1 MKGILL
7 AGGTGSR
14 LYPMTKTVSKQL
26 LPVYDKP
33 MVYYPLSTLLSLGI
47 SEILIITTTRDQGA
61 FTSLLGDGSQLGCS
75 FSYAVQPKPNGL
87 AEAFLI
93 GADFIG
99 NDSVALILGDNLFYG
114 SAIQKQSPSKA
125 DFSGGLIFG
134 MHVQNPKR
142 YGIVEL
148 DADGEVKSIE
158 EKPNHPKSN
167 LAIPGLYF
175 FDHTVVEKA
184 TKVKPSARGELE
196 ITDIHNAYWKAGKLG
211 VTVLE
216 QGTAWL
222 DTGTVQSLSKAHA
235 FVEAI
240 QSRQG
245 VLVGSPELAAYQQGF
260 IDLSQLKTLAKSYK
274 DAEYGNYLKQWIN
287 EQ

>member
-47 SEILIITTTRDQGA
+47 SEILIITTPRDQEA

-184 TKVKPSARGELE
+184 TQVKPSTRGELE

-260 IDLSQLKTLAKSYK
+260 INLSQLKTLAKSYK

>member
-14 LYPMTKTVSKQL
+14 LYPITKTVSKQL

-33 MVYYPLSTLLSLGI
+33 MVFYPLSTLLSLGI
-47 SEILIITTTRDQGA
+47 SEVLIITTPRDQDA
-61 FTSLLGDGSQLGCS
+61 FTDLLGDGSALGCS

-99 NDSVALILGDNLFYG
+99 TDSVALILGDNLFYG
-114 SAIQKQSPSKA
+114 SAIQKQSPSA
-125 DFSGGLIFG
+125 DFTGGLIFG
-134 MHVQNPKR
+134 THVQNPKR

-148 DADGEVKSIE
+148 DAEGEVMSIE
-158 EKPNHPKSN
+158 EKPENPKSN

-184 TKVKPSARGELE
+184 KQVKPSARGELE
-196 ITDIHNAYWKAGKLG
+196 ITDIHNAYWKEDCLRVAI
-211 VTVLE
+211 LE
-216 QGTAWL
+216 QGSAWL

-235 FVEAI
+235 YVEAI

-245 VLVGSPELAAYQQGF
+245 VLVGSPELAAYKQGF
-260 IDLSQLKTLAKSYK
+260 IDLPQLKTLASTYK
-274 DAEYGNYLKQWIN
+274 EAEYGKYLKQWID

>member
-14 LYPMTKTVSKQL
+14 LHPMTKTVSKQL

-47 SEILIITTTRDQGA
+47 SEVLIVTTPKDKDSFQA
-61 FTSLLGDGSQLGCS
+61 LLGDGSSLGCS

-99 NDSVALILGDNLFYG
+99 TDSVALILGDNLFYG
-114 SAIQKQSPSKA
+114 SAIQKQSPSA
-125 DFSGGLIFG
+125 DFTGSLIFG
-134 MHVQNPKR
+134 THVQNPER

-148 DADGEVKSIE
+148 DTQGNVKSIE
-158 EKPNHPKSN
+158 EKPKSPKSN

-175 FDHTVVEKA
+175 FDHSVVEKA
-184 TKVKPSARGELE
+184 KQVKPSARGELE
-196 ITDIHNAYWKAGKLG
+196 ITDIHNAYWKEDSLR
-211 VTVLE
+211 VSILE

-245 VLVGSPELAAYQQGF
+245 VLVGSPELAAYKQSF
-260 IDLSQLKTLAKSYK
+260 IDLSQLKALALTYK
-274 DAEYGNYLKQWIN
+274 EAEYSKYLKQWID

>member
-47 SEILIITTTRDQGA
+47 SELLIVTTPKDKDSFQA
-61 FTSLLGDGSQLGCS
+61 LLGDGSSLGCS

-99 NDSVALILGDNLFYG
+99 IDSVALILGDNLFYG
-114 SAIQKQSPSKA
+114 NAIQKQSPSA
-125 DFSGGLIFG
+125 DFTGGLIFG
-134 MHVQNPKR
+134 THVQNPER

-148 DADGEVKSIE
+148 DANGEVKSIE
-158 EKPNHPKSN
+158 EKPKSPKSN

-184 TKVKPSARGELE
+184 KQVKPSARGELE
-196 ITDIHNAYWKAGKLG
+196 ITDIHNAYWKEDSLRVAI
-211 VTVLE
+211 LE

-245 VLVGSPELAAYQQGF
+245 VLVGSPELAAYKQGF
-260 IDLSQLKTLAKSYK
+260 IDLPQLKALALTCKE
-274 DAEYGNYLKQWIN
+274 AEYGKYLKRWID

>member
-47 SEILIITTTRDQGA
+47 SNILIITTPRDKEA
-61 FTSLLGDGSQLGCS
+61 FISLLGDGSQFGCS
-75 FSYAVQPKPNGL
+75 LSYAVQPKPNGL
-87 AEAFLI
+87 VEAFLI

-114 SAIQKQSPSKA
+114 SAIQKQSPSKT

-134 MHVQNPKR
+134 THVQNPER
-142 YGIVEL
+142 YGIIEI
-148 DADGEVKSIE
+148 DAQGNVKSIE
-158 EKPNHPKSN
+158 EKPENPKSN

-184 TKVKPSARGELE
+184 KQVKPSVRCELE
-196 ITDIHNAYWKAGKLG
+196 ITDIHNAYWKAGHLR
-211 VTVLE
+211 VAVLE

-260 IDLSQLKTLAKSYK
+260 IDLSQLKTLADSYK

>member
-47 SEILIITTTRDQGA
+47 SEVLIVTTPKDKDSFQA
-61 FTSLLGDGSQLGCS
+61 LLGDGSSLGCS

-99 NDSVALILGDNLFYG
+99 TDSVALILGDNLFYG
-114 SAIQKQSPSKA
+114 NAIQKQRPSA
-125 DFSGGLIFG
+125 DFTGGLIFG
-134 MHVQNPKR
+134 THVQNPER

-148 DADGEVKSIE
+148 DTQGNVKSIE
-158 EKPNHPKSN
+158 EKPKSPKSN

-175 FDHTVVEKA
+175 FDHSVVEKA
-184 TKVKPSARGELE
+184 KQVKPSARGELE
-196 ITDIHNAYWKAGKLG
+196 ITDIHNAYWKENRLR
-211 VTVLE
+211 VSILE

-245 VLVGSPELAAYQQGF
+245 VLVGSPELAAYKQGF
-260 IDLSQLKTLAKSYK
+260 IDLSQLKALALTYK
-274 DAEYGNYLKQWIN
+274 EAEYSKYLKRWID

>member
-14 LYPMTKTVSKQL
+14 LYPITKTVSKQL

-47 SEILIITTTRDQGA
+47 SEVLIITTPRDQDA
-61 FTSLLGDGSQLGCS
+61 FTNLLGDGSSLGCS
-75 FSYAVQPKPNGL
+75 FSYSVQPKPNGL

-99 NDSVALILGDNLFYG
+99 SDSVALILGDNLFYG
-114 SAIQKQSPSKA
+114 SAIQKLSPPA
-125 DFSGGLIFG
+125 DFTGGLIFG
-134 MHVQNPKR
+134 THVQNPER

-148 DADGEVKSIE
+148 DANGEVKSIE
-158 EKPNHPKSN
+158 EKPNSPKSN
-167 LAIPGLYF
+167 FAIPGLYF
-175 FDHTVVEKA
+175 FDHSVVEKA
-184 TKVKPSARGELE
+184 KQVKPSARGELE
-196 ITDIHNAYWKAGKLG
+196 ITDLHNAYWKENRLR
-211 VTVLE
+211 VSILE

-245 VLVGSPELAAYQQGF
+245 VLVGSPELAAYKQGF
-260 IDLSQLKTLAKSYK
+260 IDLSQLKALALNYK
-274 DAEYGNYLKQWIN
+274 EAEYSKYLKQWID

>member
-7 AGGTGSR
+7 AGGMGSR
-14 LYPMTKTVSKQL
+14 LYPITKTVSKQL

-47 SEILIITTTRDQGA
+47 SKVLIIATPKDKDIYQA
-61 FTSLLGDGSQLGCS
+61 LLGDGSSLGCS

-99 NDSVALILGDNLFYG
+99 TESVALILGDNLFYG
-114 SAIQKQSPSKA
+114 SAIQKQSPSA
-125 DFSGGLIFG
+125 NFTGGLIFG
-134 MHVQNPKR
+134 THVQKPER

-148 DADGEVKSIE
+148 DAEGGVISIK
-158 EKPNHPKSN
+158 EKPKTPKSN

-175 FDHTVVEKA
+175 FDHSVVEKA
-184 TKVKPSARGELE
+184 KQVKPSARGELE
-196 ITDIHNAYWKAGKLG
+196 ITDIHNAYWKEDRLRVAI
-211 VTVLE
+211 LE

-245 VLVGSPELAAYQQGF
+245 VLVGSPELAAYKQGF
-260 IDLSQLKTLAKSYK
+260 IDLSQLKTLALTYK
-274 DAEYGNYLKQWIN
+274 EAEYGKYLKRWID

>member
-33 MVYYPLSTLLSLGI
+33 MLYYPLSTLLSLGI
-47 SEILIITTTRDQGA
+47 SEVLIITTPRDQSA
-61 FTSLLGDGSQLGCS
+61 FQALLGDGSSLGCS
-75 FSYAVQPKPNGL
+75 FSYAIQPKPNGL
-87 AEAFLI
+87 TEAFLI
-93 GADFIG
+93 GAGFIG
-99 NDSVALILGDNLFYG
+99 ADSVALILGDNLFYG
-114 SAIQKQSPSKA
+114 NAIQKQSPSA
-125 DFSGGLIFG
+125 DFTGGLIFG
-134 MHVQNPKR
+134 THVQNPER

-148 DADGEVKSIE
+148 DDEGNVRSIE
-158 EKPNHPKSN
+158 EKPKSPKSN

-184 TKVKPSARGELE
+184 KQVKPSARGELE
-196 ITDIHNAYWKAGKLG
+196 ITDIHNAYWKEDCLRVA
-211 VTVLE
+211 VLE
-216 QGTAWL
+216 QDTAWL
-222 DTGTVQSLSKAHA
+222 DTGTLQSLSKAHA

-245 VLVGSPELAAYQQGF
+245 VLVGSPELAAYKQGF
-260 IDLSQLKTLAKSYK
+260 IDLPQLNALALNYK
-274 DAEYGNYLKQWIN
+274 KAEYGKYLKRWTD

>member
-14 LYPMTKTVSKQL
+14 LYPITKTVSKQL

-47 SEILIITTTRDQGA
+47 SEVLIVTTPKDKDTFQA
-61 FTSLLGDGSQLGCS
+61 LLGDGSSLGCL

-87 AEAFLI
+87 AEAFMI

-99 NDSVALILGDNLFYG
+99 TDSVALILGDNLFYG
-114 SAIQKQSPSKA
+114 SSIQKQSPSA
-125 DFSGGLIFG
+125 DFAGGLIFG
-134 MHVQNPKR
+134 THVQNPER
-142 YGIVEL
+142 YGVVEL
-148 DADGEVKSIE
+148 NSEGSVNSIK
-158 EKPNHPKSN
+158 EKPESPKSN

-184 TKVKPSARGELE
+184 KQVKPSARGELE
-196 ITDIHNAYWKAGKLG
+196 ITDIHNAYWKEDSLRVAI
-211 VTVLE
+211 LE

-240 QSRQG
+240 QRRQG
-245 VLVGSPELAAYQQGF
+245 VLVGSPELAAYKQGF
-260 IDLSQLKTLAKSYK
+260 INLPQLKALASSYK
-274 DAEYGNYLKQWIN
+274 EAEYGKYLKRWIN

>member
-1 MKGILL
+1 
-7 AGGTGSR
+7 
-14 LYPMTKTVSKQL
+14 MTKTVSKQL

-33 MVYYPLSTLLSLGI
+33 MLYYPLSTLLSLGI
-47 SEILIITTTRDQGA
+47 SEVLIITTARDQSA
-61 FTSLLGDGSQLGCS
+61 FQALLGDGSSLGCS

-99 NDSVALILGDNLFYG
+99 TDSVALILGDNLFYG
-114 SAIQKQSPSKA
+114 NAIQKQSPSA
-125 DFSGGLIFG
+125 DFTGGLIFG
-134 MHVQNPKR
+134 THVQNPER

-148 DADGEVKSIE
+148 DTQGNVKSIE
-158 EKPNHPKSN
+158 EKPKSPKSN

-175 FDHTVVEKA
+175 FDHSVVEKA
-184 TKVKPSARGELE
+184 KQVKPSARGELE
-196 ITDIHNAYWKAGKLG
+196 ITDIHNAYWKENRLR
-211 VTVLE
+211 VSILE

-235 FVEAI
+235 FVEAV

-245 VLVGSPELAAYQQGF
+245 VLVGSPELAAYKQGF
-260 IDLSQLKTLAKSYK
+260 IELP
-274 DAEYGNYLKQWIN
+274 
-287 EQ
+287 

>member
-47 SEILIITTTRDQGA
+47 SEVLFVTTPKDKDSFQA
-61 FTSLLGDGSQLGCS
+61 LLGDGSSLGCS

-99 NDSVALILGDNLFYG
+99 TDSVALILGDNLFYG
-114 SAIQKQSPSKA
+114 NAIQKQRPSA
-125 DFSGGLIFG
+125 DFTGGLIFG
-134 MHVQNPKR
+134 THVQNPER

-148 DADGEVKSIE
+148 GTQGNVKSIE
-158 EKPNHPKSN
+158 EKPKSPKSN

-175 FDHTVVEKA
+175 FDHSVVEKA
-184 TKVKPSARGELE
+184 KQVKPSARGELE
-196 ITDIHNAYWKAGKLG
+196 ITDIHNAYWKENRLR
-211 VTVLE
+211 VSILE

-245 VLVGSPELAAYQQGF
+245 VLVGSPELAAYKQGF
-260 IDLSQLKTLAKSYK
+260 IDLPQLKALASTYK
-274 DAEYGNYLKQWIN
+274 EAEYGKYLKRWID

>member
-7 AGGTGSR
+7 AGGMGSR
-14 LYPMTKTVSKQL
+14 LYPITKTVSKQL

-33 MVYYPLSTLLSLGI
+33 MVFYPLSTLLSLGI
-47 SEILIITTTRDQGA
+47 SEVLIITTPRDQDA
-61 FTSLLGDGSQLGCS
+61 FTDLLGDGSMLGCS

-93 GADFIG
+93 GANFIG
-99 NDSVALILGDNLFYG
+99 TDSVALILGDNLFYG
-114 SAIQKQSPSKA
+114 SAIQKQSPSA
-125 DFSGGLIFG
+125 DFTGGLIYG
-134 MHVQNPKR
+134 THVKNPER
-142 YGIVEL
+142 YGIVAL
-148 DADGEVKSIE
+148 DAEGNVKSIE
-158 EKPNHPKSN
+158 EKPKNPKSN

-175 FDHTVVEKA
+175 FDHSVVEKA
-184 TKVKPSARGELE
+184 KQVKPSARGELE
-196 ITDIHNAYWKAGKLG
+196 ITDIHNAYWKEDRLRVAI
-211 VTVLE
+211 LE

-240 QSRQG
+240 QRRQG
-245 VLVGSPELAAYQQGF
+245 VLVGSPELAAYKQGF
-260 IDLSQLKTLAKSYK
+260 IDLPQLKALALTYK
-274 DAEYGNYLKQWIN
+274 EAEYGKYLKRWID

>member
-14 LYPMTKTVSKQL
+14 LYPMTKTMSKQL

-47 SEILIITTTRDQGA
+47 SEVLIITTPRDQDA
-61 FTSLLGDGSQLGCS
+61 FTELLGDGSSLGCS

-99 NDSVALILGDNLFYG
+99 TDSVVLILGDNLFYG
-114 SAIQKQSPSKA
+114 NAIQKQSPSA
-125 DFSGGLIFG
+125 DFTGGLIFG
-134 MHVQNPKR
+134 THVQNPER

-148 DADGEVKSIE
+148 DAQGNVKSIE
-158 EKPNHPKSN
+158 EKPKSPKSN

-175 FDHTVVEKA
+175 FDHSVVEKA
-184 TKVKPSARGELE
+184 KQVKPSTRGELE
-196 ITDIHNAYWKAGKLG
+196 ITDIHNAYWKENRLR
-211 VTVLE
+211 VSILE

-245 VLVGSPELAAYQQGF
+245 VLVGSPELAAYKQGF
-260 IDLSQLKTLAKSYK
+260 IDLPLLKALALTYK
-274 DAEYGNYLKQWIN
+274 EAEYSKYLKRWID

>member
-7 AGGTGSR
+7 AGGSGSR

-33 MVYYPLSTLLSLGI
+33 MVYYPLSTLISLGI
-47 SEILIITTTRDQGA
+47 SEVLIVTTPKDKESFQA
-61 FTSLLGDGSQLGCS
+61 LLNDGSSLGCS

-99 NDSVALILGDNLFYG
+99 TDSVALILGDNLFYG
-114 SAIQKQSPSKA
+114 SAIQKQSPFT
-125 DFSGGLIFG
+125 DFNGGLIFG
-134 MHVQNPKR
+134 MHVQKPER
-142 YGIVEL
+142 YGIVQL
-148 DADGEVKSIE
+148 DAEGNVKSIE
-158 EKPNHPKSN
+158 EKPKTPKSN

-184 TKVKPSARGELE
+184 KQVKPSARGELE
-196 ITDIHNAYWKAGKLG
+196 ITDIHNAYWKENRLRVA
-211 VTVLE
+211 VLE
-216 QGTAWL
+216 QGMAWL
-222 DTGTVQSLSKAHA
+222 DTGTVQSLSKAHT
-235 FVEAI
+235 FVETI

-245 VLVGSPELAAYQQGF
+245 VMVGSPELAAYKQGL
-260 IDLSQLKTLAKSYK
+260 INLPQLKALASTYK
-274 DAEYGNYLKQWIN
+274 EAEYGKHLKRWID

>member
-47 SEILIITTTRDQGA
+47 SEVLIITTPRDQSA
-61 FTSLLGDGSQLGCS
+61 FQALLGDGSSLGCS

-99 NDSVALILGDNLFYG
+99 IDSVALILGDNLFYG
-114 SAIQKQSPSKA
+114 NAIQKQSPSA
-125 DFSGGLIFG
+125 DFTGGLIFG
-134 MHVQNPKR
+134 THVQNPER

-148 DADGEVKSIE
+148 DTQGNVKSIE
-158 EKPNHPKSN
+158 EKPKSPKSN

-175 FDHTVVEKA
+175 FDHSVVEKA
-184 TKVKPSARGELE
+184 KHVKPSARGELE
-196 ITDIHNAYWKAGKLG
+196 ITDIHNAYWKENRLR
-211 VTVLE
+211 VSILE

-245 VLVGSPELAAYQQGF
+245 VLVGSPELTAYKQGF
-260 IDLSQLKTLAKSYK
+260 IDLSQLKALALNYK
-274 DAEYGNYLKQWIN
+274 EAEYSKYLKRWID

>member
-1 MKGILL
+1 MRGILL

-47 SEILIITTTRDQGA
+47 SEILIITTPKDKDNFQA
-61 FTSLLGDGSQLGCS
+61 LLGDGSSLGCS
-75 FSYAVQPKPNGL
+75 FSYAIQPKPNGL

-99 NDSVALILGDNLFYG
+99 SDSVALILGDNLFYG
-114 SAIQKQSPSKA
+114 SAIQKQIPPD
-125 DFSGGLIFG
+125 DFTGGLIFG
-134 MHVQNPKR
+134 THVQSPER

-148 DADGEVKSIE
+148 DAEGKVKSIA
-158 EKPNHPKSN
+158 EKPENPKSN

-175 FDHTVVEKA
+175 FDHTVIKKA
-184 TKVKPSARGELE
+184 KQVRPSTRGELE
-196 ITDIHNAYWKAGKLG
+196 ITDIHNAYWKEDSLRVA
-211 VTVLE
+211 TLE

-245 VLVGSPELAAYQQGF
+245 VLVGSPELEAYKQGF
-260 IDLSQLKTLAKSYK
+260 ISLFQLKALASNSKETEYYK
-274 DAEYGNYLKQWIN
+274 YLKKWID

>member
-47 SEILIITTTRDQGA
+47 SEVLIITTPRDQSA
-61 FTSLLGDGSQLGCS
+61 FQALLGDGSSLGCS

-99 NDSVALILGDNLFYG
+99 INSVALILGDNLFYG
-114 SAIQKQSPSKA
+114 NAIQKQSPSA
-125 DFSGGLIFG
+125 DFTGGLIFG
-134 MHVQNPKR
+134 THVQNPER

-148 DADGEVKSIE
+148 DTQGNVKSIE
-158 EKPNHPKSN
+158 EKPKSPKSN

-175 FDHTVVEKA
+175 FDHSVVEKA
-184 TKVKPSARGELE
+184 KHVKPSARGELE
-196 ITDIHNAYWKAGKLG
+196 ITDIHNAYWKENRLR
-211 VTVLE
+211 VSILE

-245 VLVGSPELAAYQQGF
+245 VLVGSPELAAYKQGF
-260 IDLSQLKTLAKSYK
+260 IDLSQLEALALNYK
-274 DAEYGNYLKQWIN
+274 EAKYGKYLKRWID

>member
-47 SEILIITTTRDQGA
+47 SEVLIITTPRDQDA
-61 FTSLLGDGSQLGCS
+61 FTNLLGDGSSLGCS

-99 NDSVALILGDNLFYG
+99 TDSVVLILGDNLFYG
-114 SAIQKQSPSKA
+114 NAIQKQSPSA
-125 DFSGGLIFG
+125 DFTGGLIFG
-134 MHVQNPKR
+134 THVQNPER

-148 DADGEVKSIE
+148 DTQGNVKSIE
-158 EKPNHPKSN
+158 EKPKSPKSN

-175 FDHTVVEKA
+175 FDHSVVEKA
-184 TKVKPSARGELE
+184 KQVKPSARGELE
-196 ITDIHNAYWKAGKLG
+196 ITDIHNAYWKEDGLR
-211 VTVLE
+211 VSILE

-245 VLVGSPELAAYQQGF
+245 VLVGSPELAAYKQGF
-260 IDLSQLKTLAKSYK
+260 IDLSQLKALALTYK
-274 DAEYGNYLKQWIN
+274 EAEYSKYLKRWVD

>member
-1 MKGILL
+1 MRGILL

-47 SEILIITTTRDQGA
+47 SEILIITTPKDKDIFQ
-61 FTSLLGDGSQLGCS
+61 SLLGDGSSLGCS
-75 FSYAVQPKPNGL
+75 FSYAIQPKPNGL

-99 NDSVALILGDNLFYG
+99 SDSVALILGDNLFYG
-114 SAIQKQSPSKA
+114 SAIQKQIPPD
-125 DFSGGLIFG
+125 DFTGGLIFG
-134 MHVQNPKR
+134 THVQSPER

-148 DADGEVKSIE
+148 DAEGKVKSIA
-158 EKPNHPKSN
+158 EKPENPKSN

-175 FDHTVVEKA
+175 FDHTVIKKA
-184 TKVKPSARGELE
+184 KQVRPSTRGELE
-196 ITDIHNAYWKAGKLG
+196 ITDIHNAYWKEDSLRVA
-211 VTVLE
+211 TLE

-245 VLVGSPELAAYQQGF
+245 VLVGSPELEAYKQGF
-260 IDLSQLKTLAKSYK
+260 ISLFQLKAIASNSKETEYYK
-274 DAEYGNYLKQWIN
+274 YLKKWID

>member
-14 LYPMTKTVSKQL
+14 LYPITKTVSKQL

-47 SEILIITTTRDQGA
+47 SEVLIITTPKDKDSFQA
-61 FTSLLGDGSQLGCS
+61 LLGDGSSLGCS

-99 NDSVALILGDNLFYG
+99 TEPVALILGDNLFYG
-114 SAIQKQSPSKA
+114 SAIQKQSPSA
-125 DFSGGLIFG
+125 DFTGGLIFG
-134 MHVQNPKR
+134 THVQNPER

-148 DADGEVKSIE
+148 DAEGEVMSIE
-158 EKPNHPKSN
+158 EKPKDPKSN

-184 TKVKPSARGELE
+184 KQVKPSARGELE
-196 ITDIHNAYWKAGKLG
+196 ITDIHNAYWKENRLR
-211 VTVLE
+211 VSILE

-245 VLVGSPELAAYQQGF
+245 VLVGSPELVAYKQGF
-260 IDLSQLKTLAKSYK
+260 IDLPQLKALASTYK
-274 DAEYGNYLKQWIN
+274 EAEYSKYLKQWID

>member
-14 LYPMTKTVSKQL
+14 LHPMTKIVSKQL

-47 SEILIITTTRDQGA
+47 SEVLIVTTPKDKDSYQA
-61 FTSLLGDGSQLGCS
+61 LLGDGSSLGCS

-99 NDSVALILGDNLFYG
+99 TNSVALILGDNLFYG
-114 SAIQKQSPSKA
+114 SAIQKQSPSA
-125 DFSGGLIFG
+125 DFTGGMIFG
-134 MHVQNPKR
+134 THVQNPER

-148 DADGEVKSIE
+148 DTQGNVKSIE
-158 EKPNHPKSN
+158 EKPKSPKSN

-175 FDHTVVEKA
+175 FDHGVVEKA
-184 TKVKPSARGELE
+184 KQVKPSSRGELE
-196 ITDIHNAYWKAGKLG
+196 ITDIHNAYWKENRLR
-211 VTVLE
+211 VSILE

-222 DTGTVQSLSKAHA
+222 DAGTVQSLSKAHA

-245 VLVGSPELAAYQQGF
+245 VLVGSPELVAYKQGF
-260 IDLSQLKTLAKSYK
+260 IDLPQLKALASTYK
-274 DAEYGNYLKQWIN
+274 EAEYSKYLKQWID
-287 EQ
+287 QQ

>member
-1 MKGILL
+1 M
-7 AGGTGSR
+7 
-14 LYPMTKTVSKQL
+14 
-26 LPVYDKP
+26 
-33 MVYYPLSTLLSLGI
+33 
-47 SEILIITTTRDQGA
+47 
-61 FTSLLGDGSQLGCS
+61 
-75 FSYAVQPKPNGL
+75 

-114 SAIQKQSPSKA
+114 NAIAEQSPSKT
-125 DFSGGLIFG
+125 DFRGGLIFG

-158 EKPNHPKSN
+158 EKPNRPKSN

-184 TKVKPSARGELE
+184 TQVKPSARGELE
-196 ITDIHNAYWKAGKLG
+196 ITDIHNAYWRAGKLG
-211 VTVLE
+211 VTFLE
-216 QGTAWL
+216 QGTTWL

-245 VLVGSPELAAYQQGF
+245 VLIGSPELAAYQQGF
-260 IDLSQLKTLAKSYK
+260 INLSQLKTLAKLYK
-274 DAEYGNYLKQWIN
+274 GAEYGNYLKQWIN

>member
-33 MVYYPLSTLLSLGI
+33 MVYYPLSTLISLGI
-47 SEILIITTTRDQGA
+47 SEVLIITTPRDQQA
-61 FTSLLGDGSQLGCS
+61 FTSLLCDGSQLGCS
-75 FSYAVQPKPNGL
+75 FSYAVQLKPNGL

-134 MHVQNPKR
+134 TPVQNPKR

-148 DADGEVKSIE
+148 DPDGEVKSIE

-175 FDHTVVEKA
+175 FDHTVVEMA
-184 TKVKPSARGELE
+184 TQVKPSARGELE
-196 ITDIHNAYWKAGKLG
+196 ITDIHNTYWKADKLG
-211 VTVLE
+211 VTILE

-260 IDLSQLKTLAKSYK
+260 INLSQLKTLAKSYK

>member
-1 MKGILL
+1 MRGILL

-14 LYPMTKTVSKQL
+14 LHPMTKTVSKQL

-47 SEILIITTTRDQGA
+47 SEVLIVTTPKDKDNFQA
-61 FTSLLGDGSQLGCS
+61 LLGDGSSLGCS

-99 NDSVALILGDNLFYG
+99 TDSVALILGDNLFYG
-114 SAIQKQSPSKA
+114 NAIQKQSPSA
-125 DFSGGLIFG
+125 DFTGGMIFG
-134 MHVQNPKR
+134 THVQNPER
-142 YGIVEL
+142 YGILEL
-148 DADGEVKSIE
+148 DTQGNVKSIE
-158 EKPNHPKSN
+158 EKPKSPKSN

-175 FDHTVVEKA
+175 FDHSVVEKA
-184 TKVKPSARGELE
+184 KQVKPSARGELE
-196 ITDIHNAYWKAGKLG
+196 ITDIHNAYWKESRLR
-211 VTVLE
+211 VSILE

-245 VLVGSPELAAYQQGF
+245 VLVGSPELAAYKQGF
-260 IDLSQLKTLAKSYK
+260 IDLSQLKALGSTYK
-274 DAEYGNYLKQWIN
+274 EAEYGKYLKRWVD

>member
-33 MVYYPLSTLLSLGI
+33 MVFYPLSTLLSLGI
-47 SEILIITTTRDQGA
+47 SEVLIITTPRDQDA
-61 FTSLLGDGSQLGCS
+61 FTDLLGDGSSLGCS

-99 NDSVALILGDNLFYG
+99 ADSVALILGDNLFYG
-114 SAIQKQSPSKA
+114 STIQKQSLSA
-125 DFSGGLIFG
+125 DLTGGLIFG
-134 MHVQNPKR
+134 THVQNPER

-148 DADGEVKSIE
+148 DAEGEVISIE
-158 EKPNHPKSN
+158 EKPENPKSN

-175 FDHTVVEKA
+175 FDHSVVEKA
-184 TKVKPSARGELE
+184 KQVKPSARGELE
-196 ITDIHNAYWKAGKLG
+196 ITDIHNAYWKEDRLR
-211 VTVLE
+211 VTILE

-222 DTGTVQSLSKAHA
+222 DTGTVQSLSKAYA

-245 VLVGSPELAAYQQGF
+245 VLVGSPELAAYKQGF
-260 IDLSQLKTLAKSYK
+260 IDLPRLKALASTYK
-274 DAEYGNYLKQWIN
+274 EAEYSKYLKQWID

>member
-14 LYPMTKTVSKQL
+14 LYPITKTVSKQL

-33 MVYYPLSTLLSLGI
+33 MVFYPLSTLLSLGI
-47 SEILIITTTRDQGA
+47 SEVLIITTPRDQDA
-61 FTSLLGDGSQLGCS
+61 FTDLLGDGSMLGCS

-93 GADFIG
+93 SADFIG
-99 NDSVALILGDNLFYG
+99 TDAVALILGDNLFYG
-114 SAIQKQSPSKA
+114 SAIQKQSPSA
-125 DFSGGLIFG
+125 DFTGGLIFG
-134 MHVQNPKR
+134 THVQNPER

-148 DADGEVKSIE
+148 DADGNVKSIE
-158 EKPNHPKSN
+158 EKPENPKSN

-175 FDHTVVEKA
+175 FDHSVVEKA
-184 TKVKPSARGELE
+184 KQVRPSARGELE
-196 ITDIHNAYWKAGKLG
+196 ITDIHNAYWKEDSLRVA
-211 VTVLE
+211 VLE

-245 VLVGSPELAAYQQGF
+245 VLVGSPELAAYKQGF
-260 IDLSQLKTLAKSYK
+260 IDLPQLKTLTSTYK
-274 DAEYGNYLKQWIN
+274 EAEYGKYLKRWID

>member
-14 LYPMTKTVSKQL
+14 LYPMTKSVSKQL

-47 SEILIITTTRDQGA
+47 SEVLIVTTPRDQGA

-75 FSYAVQPKPNGL
+75 FSYAVQTNPNGL

-93 GADFIG
+93 GANFIG

-114 SAIQKQSPSKA
+114 SAIQKQSPSKT
-125 DFSGGLIFG
+125 DFGGGLIYG

-142 YGIVEL
+142 YGIVEI
-148 DADGEVKSIE
+148 DVDGKVKSIE

-184 TKVKPSARGELE
+184 TQVKPSSRGELE
-196 ITDIHNAYWKAGKLG
+196 ITDIHNAYWMEGNLR
-211 VTVLE
+211 VNVLE
-216 QGTAWL
+216 HGTAWL
-222 DTGTVQSLSKAHA
+222 DTGTVQGLSKAHA
-235 FVEAI
+235 FVEAV
-240 QSRQG
+240 QNRQG
-245 VLVGSPELAAYQQGF
+245 VLVGSPELTAYEQGF
-260 IDLSQLKTLAKSYK
+260 INLSQLKTLAKSYI

>member
-14 LYPMTKTVSKQL
+14 LYPMTKTMSKQL

-47 SEILIITTTRDQGA
+47 SEVLIITTPRDQDA
-61 FTSLLGDGSQLGCS
+61 FTNLLGDGSSLGCS

-99 NDSVALILGDNLFYG
+99 TDSVALILGDNLFYG
-114 SAIQKQSPSKA
+114 NAIQKQSPSA
-125 DFSGGLIFG
+125 DFTGGLIFG
-134 MHVQNPKR
+134 THVQNPER

-148 DADGEVKSIE
+148 DAQGNVKSIE
-158 EKPNHPKSN
+158 EKPKSPKSN

-175 FDHTVVEKA
+175 FDHSVVEKA
-184 TKVKPSARGELE
+184 KQVKPSARGELE
-196 ITDIHNAYWKAGKLG
+196 ITDLHNAYWKENRLR
-211 VTVLE
+211 VSILE

-245 VLVGSPELAAYQQGF
+245 VLVGSPELAAYKQGF
-260 IDLSQLKTLAKSYK
+260 IDLSQLKALALNYK
-274 DAEYGNYLKQWIN
+274 EAEYSKYLKRWID

>member
-14 LYPMTKTVSKQL
+14 LYPITKTVCKQL

-47 SEILIITTTRDQGA
+47 SEVLIVTTPKDKDSFQA
-61 FTSLLGDGSQLGCS
+61 LLGDGSLLGCS

-99 NDSVALILGDNLFYG
+99 TGSVALILGDNLFYG
-114 SAIQKQSPSKA
+114 NAIQKQSPSA
-125 DFSGGLIFG
+125 DFTGGLIFG
-134 MHVQNPKR
+134 THVQNPER
-142 YGIVEL
+142 YGVVEL
-148 DADGEVKSIE
+148 DAQGSVKSIE
-158 EKPNHPKSN
+158 EKPKIPKSN

-175 FDHTVVEKA
+175 FDNTVVEKA
-184 TKVKPSARGELE
+184 KQVKPSARGELE
-196 ITDIHNAYWKAGKLG
+196 ITDIHNAYWKEDSLHVA
-211 VTVLE
+211 VLE
-216 QGTAWL
+216 KGTAWL

-245 VLVGSPELAAYQQGF
+245 VLVGSPELAAYKQGF
-260 IDLSQLKTLAKSYK
+260 INLPQLKALASTCKE
-274 DAEYGNYLKQWIN
+274 AEYSKYLKRCID

>member
-14 LYPMTKTVSKQL
+14 LYPITKTVSKQL

-47 SEILIITTTRDQGA
+47 SEVLIVTTPKDKDSFQA
-61 FTSLLGDGSQLGCS
+61 LLGDGSSLGCS

-87 AEAFLI
+87 AEALLI

-99 NDSVALILGDNLFYG
+99 ADSVALILGDNLFYG
-114 SAIQKQSPSKA
+114 NAIQKQSPSA
-125 DFSGGLIFG
+125 DFTGGLIFG
-134 MHVQNPKR
+134 THVQNPER
-142 YGIVEL
+142 YGVVEL
-148 DADGEVKSIE
+148 DTQDNVKSIE
-158 EKPNHPKSN
+158 EKPKNPKSN

-175 FDHTVVEKA
+175 FDHSVVEKA
-184 TKVKPSARGELE
+184 KQVKPSTRGELE
-196 ITDIHNAYWKAGKLG
+196 ITDIHNAYWKENRLR
-211 VTVLE
+211 VSILE

-245 VLVGSPELAAYQQGF
+245 VLVGSPELAAYKQGF
-260 IDLSQLKTLAKSYK
+260 IDLSQLEALALNYK
-274 DAEYGNYLKQWIN
+274 EAKYGKYLKRWID

>member
-47 SEILIITTTRDQGA
+47 SEVLIVTTPRDQNA
-61 FTSLLGDGSQLGCS
+61 FTELLGDGSSLGCS

-99 NDSVALILGDNLFYG
+99 ADSVALILGDNLFYG
-114 SAIQKQSPSKA
+114 NAIQKQSPSA
-125 DFSGGLIFG
+125 DFTGGVIFG
-134 MHVQNPKR
+134 THVQNPER

-148 DADGEVKSIE
+148 DTQGNVKSIE
-158 EKPNHPKSN
+158 EKPKSPKSS

-175 FDHTVVEKA
+175 FDHSVVEKA
-184 TKVKPSARGELE
+184 KQVKPSARGELE
-196 ITDIHNAYWKAGKLG
+196 ITDIHNAYWKEDGLR
-211 VTVLE
+211 VSILE

-245 VLVGSPELAAYQQGF
+245 VLVGSPELAAYKQGF
-260 IDLSQLKTLAKSYK
+260 IDLSQLKALALTYK
-274 DAEYGNYLKQWIN
+274 EAEYSKYLKRWID

>member
-47 SEILIITTTRDQGA
+47 SKVLIVTTPKDKDSFQA
-61 FTSLLGDGSQLGCS
+61 LLGDGSSLGCS

-99 NDSVALILGDNLFYG
+99 TDSVALILGDNLFYG
-114 SAIQKQSPSKA
+114 SAIQKQSPSGG
-125 DFSGGLIFG
+125 FTGGLIFG
-134 MHVQNPKR
+134 THVQNPER

-148 DADGEVKSIE
+148 DAEGNVKSIE
-158 EKPNHPKSN
+158 EKPKTPKSN

-184 TKVKPSARGELE
+184 KQVKPSARDELE
-196 ITDIHNAYWKAGKLG
+196 ITDIHNAYWKEDSLRVAI
-211 VTVLE
+211 LE

-222 DTGTVQSLSKAHA
+222 DTGTVQSLSKAHV

-245 VLVGSPELAAYQQGF
+245 VLVGSPELAAYKEGF
-260 IDLSQLKTLAKSYK
+260 IDLPQLKALALNYK
-274 DAEYGNYLKQWIN
+274 DAEYGKYLKRWID

>member
-14 LYPMTKTVSKQL
+14 LYPITKMVSKHL

-47 SEILIITTTRDQGA
+47 SEVLIITTPRDKSA
-61 FTSLLGDGSQLGCS
+61 FQALLGDGSSLGCS

-99 NDSVALILGDNLFYG
+99 TDSVVLILGDNLFYG
-114 SAIQKQSPSKA
+114 NAIQKQSPSA
-125 DFSGGLIFG
+125 DFTGGLIFG
-134 MHVQNPKR
+134 THVQNPER

-148 DADGEVKSIE
+148 DAEGNVRSIE
-158 EKPNHPKSN
+158 EKPKTPKSN

-184 TKVKPSARGELE
+184 KQVKPSARGELE
-196 ITDIHNAYWKAGKLG
+196 ITDIHNAYWKEDGLRVAI
-211 VTVLE
+211 LE

-222 DTGTVQSLSKAHA
+222 DTGTVQSLSKAQA

-245 VLVGSPELAAYQQGF
+245 VLVGSPELVAYKQGF
-260 IDLSQLKTLAKSYK
+260 INLPQLKALASSYK
-274 DAEYGNYLKQWIN
+274 EAEYGKYLKRWID